1 MDFGLTPEA
10 LRTGLI
16 FYFLLFA
23 VLILRAFSQ
32 AWLADRMGDSTPRND
47 GRVTLYPP
55 PHVDLLGTVILPLIC
70 IFYLQP
76 RLGQINFFLAWTKP
90 VPTNPSNFPHPRRG
104 ELITQFAGCFV
115 CVLIAAFAA
124 VIGGL
129 VLQYELRNPDI
140 DPRSLQISI
149 TLIGICAMLI
159 VLDLL
164 PIPPLPG
171 GMLLR
176 HFGIISEE
184 AFWSFSRWGGLV
196 LIIAFNIPVIRALI
210 GRCVEFIASPFEV
223 IFNAVAR

>member
-16 FYFLLFA
+16 FYILLFA
-23 VLILRAFSQ
+23 VLILRAFAQ

-70 IFYLQP
+70 IIYLMP
-76 RLGQINFFLAWTKP
+76 ELGRINFFLAWTKP
-90 VPTNPSNFPHPRRG
+90 VPTNPGNFANPRRG
-104 ELITQFAGCFV
+104 ELFTQFAGFGM
-115 CVLIAAFAA
+115 CVIIAAISA

-129 VLQYELRNPDI
+129 LVRVGSQADTKIFELT
-140 DPRSLQISI
+140 I

-184 AFWSFSRWGGLV
+184 AFWSFSRWGGL
-196 LIIAFNIPVIRALI
+196 LLLIAFNVPPVRVLI
-210 GRCVEFIASPFEV
+210 GRCVVLVATPFMMVFDLIA
-223 IFNAVAR
+223 R

>member
-1 MDFGLTPEA
+1 MDFGLSAAEI
-10 LRTGLI
+10 RTGLI

-23 VLILRAFSQ
+23 VLILRAFAQ
-32 AWLADRMGDSTPRND
+32 AWMADRLGDPTPRND

-76 RLGQINFFLAWTKP
+76 HLGQASFYFFLAWTRP

-104 ELITQFAGCFV
+104 ELITQFAGCFI
-115 CVLIAAFAA
+115 CILIAAFSA

-129 VLQYELRNPDI
+129 VYQFE
-140 DPRSLQISI
+140 PRSLEISFA
-149 TLIGICAMLI
+149 LIGICAMLI

-176 HFGIISEE
+176 YFGIISEE
-184 AFWSFSRWGGLV
+184 AFWSFSRWGGLLL
-196 LIIAFNIPVIRALI
+196 LIGFNIPPVRALI
-210 GRCVEFIASPFEV
+210 VRCVVVVASPFAM
-223 IFNAVAR
+223 ILDSVAR